1 MGTVQRSDDVSL
13 GSVMWCNIDIALR
26 VIEQIYG
33 ELVEPSGLTVIEWH
47 IIRVLLEQDGIHAS
61 KLANMVGRAATSF
74 TPNLDKLQNKGLIER
89 LADPRDRRAV
99 RIVLTPQGKAMS
111 AEMERINALI
121 EGHMRARISET
132 EMVMLQSILERLQ
145 QPILIDKANH

>member
-1 MGTVQRSDDVSL
+1 MATTRYSDEAL
-13 GSVMWCNIDIALR
+13 GNAMWCSIDISLR
-26 VIEQIYG
+26 LIEQIYSDV
-33 ELVEPSGLTVIEWH
+33 VEPTGLTVIEWH
-47 IIRVLLEQDGIHAS
+47 ILRVLLNQDGVHAS

-99 RIVLTPQGKAMS
+99 RIVLTAQARSMS
-111 AEMERINALI
+111 TEIERINAVI

-132 EMVMLQSILERLQ
+132 EIVMLHSILERLQ
-145 QPILIDKANH
+145 QPILTEKANR